1 MHEDDERTA
10 RFDGEDVDR
19 LRIALARIARLV
31 DRQVS
36 GDGMTRTQLSVLG
49 TVARL
54 GPLGISEL
62 ADIEGLNPTMLS
74 RVLGKLEESGLV
86 SRAVT
91 EADRRAARV
100 QTTAAGRALHQRLRR
115 QRSQLVAERLSGLP
129 AEQVSRLRAALP
141 ALETLAEQL
150 NQPQPAKLRP
160 QPGKPERPQPGK
172 PDRTQPGKPER
183 TQPAKPE
190 RPQPAKAGR

>member
-1 MHEDDERTA
+1 MNQ
-10 RFDGEDVDR
+10 FGGEDVDR

-49 TVARL
+49 TIARL

-74 RVLGKLEESGLV
+74 RVLGKLEADGLV
-86 SRAVT
+86 VRSAA
-91 EADRRAARV
+91 EADRRAVRV
-100 QTTAAGRALHQRLRR
+100 STTPAGRSLQQRLRR
-115 QRSQLVAERLSGLP
+115 QRSQLLAARLTELSSQQAGQL
-129 AEQVSRLRAALP
+129 LAALP

-150 NQPQPAKLRP
+150 TKPQPVKP
-160 QPGKPERPQPGK
+160 QPVKPQPVK
-172 PDRTQPGKPER
+172 PQL
-183 TQPAKPE
+183 
-190 RPQPAKAGR
+190 AKAAQ

>member
-1 MHEDDERTA
+1 MQSTHEQERTA
-10 RFDGEDVDR
+10 QFDGEDVDR

-74 RVLGKLEESGLV
+74 RVLGKLEASGLV
-86 SRAVT
+86 SRVVT

-100 QTTAAGRALHQRLRR
+100 QTTAAGRSLHQRLRR
-115 QRSQLVAERLSGLP
+115 QRSQLVAARLTGLP

-150 NQPQPAKLRP
+150 NRPQPVKPPPAQPQPVKPPPAQP
-160 QPGKPERPQPGK
+160 QP
-172 PDRTQPGKPER
+172 D
-183 TQPAKPE
+183 QPA
-190 RPQPAKAGR
+190 RAGR